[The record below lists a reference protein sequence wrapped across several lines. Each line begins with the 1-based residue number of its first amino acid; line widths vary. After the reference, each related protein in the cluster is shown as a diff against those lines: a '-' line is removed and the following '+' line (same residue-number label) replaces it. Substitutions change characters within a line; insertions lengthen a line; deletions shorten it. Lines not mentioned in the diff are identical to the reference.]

1 MRISEFD
8 GSGGRIE
15 LYSALVHSVLT
26 MSPVV
31 LQSLASLS
39 ECKGVFSLSYEVL
52 FRYRLMF
59 FDILI
64 INHQMGE
71 FQEKT
76 SDFGCRKV
84 QFFLKVDCFCV
95 LKAVFVV
102 FLGV

>member
-1 MRISEFD
+1 
-8 GSGGRIE
+8 
-15 LYSALVHSVLT
+15 
-26 MSPVV
+26 
-31 LQSLASLS
+31 
-39 ECKGVFSLSYEVL
+39 
-52 FRYRLMF
+52 MF

-64 INHQMGE
+64 IIHQMGE

-95 LKAVFVV
+95 MKGDFVV